1 MLIFSNFLPLLGALL
16 APKIFL
22 KRYWDAIGQRL
33 GRSEAS
39 GVDFGPSGGGLGSLR
54 GRFSSLRDRFSS
66 LRGWFGEPPGLIL
79 EHFPQQTTSNN
90 SKQQQTTTNNNK
102 QRQTTTNDNK
112 QQTTTNNNTQ
122 QQTGIRVRHRPLRGL
137 TQIGDATSL

>member
-1 MLIFSNFLPLLGALL
+1 MLIFVTFGPLWGALL
-16 APKIFL
+16 APKILL

-54 GRFSSLRDRFSS
+54 GRFWSLRGRFSS
-66 LRGWFGEPPGLIL
+66 LRGWFLEPPGLIL
-79 EHFPQQTTSNN
+79 EHFSQQTTSNN
-90 SKQQQTTTNNNK
+90 SKQQQTTNNNK

-112 QQTTTNNNTQ
+112 QQQTTTNNNTQ

-137 TQIGDATSL
+137 TKIGDATSL

>member
-1 MLIFSNFLPLLGALL
+1 MLILDDFWTPFGSPLEAKNPPKTLLG
-16 APKIFL
+16 
-22 KRYWDAIGQRL
+22 RYRAT
-33 GRSEAS
+33 
-39 GVDFGPSGGGLGSLR
+39 FGTLRGLR
-54 GRFSSLRDRFSS
+54 GRFWT

-79 EHFPQQTTSNN
+79 EHFSQQTTSNN

-112 QQTTTNNNTQ
+112 QQQTTTNNNTQ

-137 TQIGDATSL
+137 TKIGDATSL